1 MPPEMDDMAD
11 AAGEAAA
18 DAYQIAL
25 DSGAMPS
32 KAAAAAIDAAATV
45 MTNMG
50 APTDLVEKMSSA
62 AQNGFDAALAKG
74 ASPEDAFSAA
84 GDSIEIAMSGQ
95 DELIQD

>member
-1 MPPEMDDMAD
+1 
-11 AAGEAAA
+11 
-18 DAYQIAL
+18 
-25 DSGAMPS
+25 MPS

>member
-11 AAGEAAA
+11 AAGEAAT
-18 DAYQIAL
+18 DAYQTAL

-50 APTDLVEKMSSA
+50 APTDIVEKMSSA
-62 AQNGFDAALAKG
+62 AQNGFDTALANG

-84 GDSIEIAMSGQ
+84 GDSIEIAMGGS
-95 DELIQD
+95 DELVED